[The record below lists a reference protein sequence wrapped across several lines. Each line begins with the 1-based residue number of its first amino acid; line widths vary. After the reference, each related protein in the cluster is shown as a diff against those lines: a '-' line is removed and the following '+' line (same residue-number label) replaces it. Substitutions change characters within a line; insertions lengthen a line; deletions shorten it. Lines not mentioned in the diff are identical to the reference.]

1 MTPLLELRGA
11 TVRHHRR
18 TVLDIPALTLR
29 AGQRL
34 AVMGPNG
41 SGKSTLLRTLA
52 LLEPLT
58 TGAVLFRGEVP
69 GPAQRLVV
77 RRQMASV
84 FQASLLCDTTVYRN
98 VALGL
103 RFRGHPR
110 AESDARTRQWLSR
123 LGIADLASRSA
134 RTLSGG
140 EAQRA
145 SLARAF
151 VVAPEVLFL
160 DEAFGA
166 LDAPTREAL
175 LLDIEGIL
183 RDSSVTGVF
192 ATHERA
198 EALLLADRLVILLA
212 GRIAQAGAPANVFG
226 APATEAVARFVGFEN
241 ILPARVLAASGGT
254 MDVEV
259 SGVLMRVGGS
269 GNATESGVVCIRAE
283 DIRLARPGSVHLVS
297 DRATLLSGAV
307 RRIVPMGGAVRID
320 MDLGFELRAVVSRPV
335 AEVLALIVGDFVYA
349 TVRASAA
356 HFIAAPTR
364 AERLASSSVA

>member
-18 TVLDIPALTLR
+18 TVLDIPALALQ
-29 AGQRL
+29 AGERL

-69 GPAQRLVV
+69 ERLQRLAV

-110 AESDARTRQWLSR
+110 AESDRRIGHWLGR
-123 LGIADLASRSA
+123 LGIAGLASRSA

-175 LLDIEGIL
+175 LLDIEAIL
-183 RDSSVTGVF
+183 RDSSVTAVF

-198 EALLLADRLVILLA
+198 EAQLLADRVVILLD
-212 GRIAQAGAPANVFG
+212 GRIAQVG
-226 APATEAVARFVGFEN
+226 APATVFGTPATEEVARFVGFEN
-241 ILPARVLAASGGT
+241 ILPARVLAANAGT

-259 SGVLMRVGGS
+259 SGVLMRARGS
-269 GNATESGVVCIRAE
+269 GVPAESGVVCIRAE
-283 DIRLARPGSVHLVS
+283 DIRLSRSGSVHLVS

-307 RRIVPMGGAVRID
+307 RRIVPMGGAFRIH
-320 MDLGFELRAVVSRPV
+320 MDLGFELGALVSRHM
-335 AEVLALIVGDFVYA
+335 AEALALIVGDSVCA
-349 TVRASAA
+349 TVPASAV

-364 AERLASSSVA
+364 AQRLPSSSVA

>member
-1 MTPLLELRGA
+1 MNPVLELRQA
-11 TVRHHRR
+11 TVRHRDR
-18 TVLDIPALTLR
+18 TTLDVSELTIG
-29 AGQRL
+29 AGERL
-34 AVMGPNG
+34 AIMGPNG
-41 SGKSTLLRTLA
+41 SGKSTLLRALA

-58 TGAVLFRGEVP
+58 TGDVLFRGAVP
-69 GPAQRLVV
+69 GPGQRLAV
-77 RRQMASV
+77 RRRMASV
-84 FQASLLCDTTVYRN
+84 FQAPLLCDTTVYRN

-166 LDAPTREAL
+166 LDAPTRETL
-175 LLDIEGIL
+175 LLDLEAIL
-183 RDSSVTGVF
+183 RGSSVTAVF

-198 EALLLADRLVILLA
+198 EALLLANRAAILMA
-212 GRIAQAGAPANVFG
+212 GRIAQVGAPADVFA
-226 APATEAVARFVGFEN
+226 APATEEVARFVGFEN
-241 ILPARVLAASGGT
+241 ILPAQALVASAGT

-259 SGVLMRVGGS
+259 SGVLMRTGGS
-269 GNATESGVVCIRAE
+269 GQVGDSGVVCIRAE
-283 DIRLARPGSVHLVS
+283 DIRVARPGSVHLLS
-297 DRATLLSGAV
+297 DRATLLSGAI
-307 RRIVPMGGAVRID
+307 RRVAPMGGAFRIH
-320 MDLGFELRAVVSRPV
+320 MDLGFELRAVVSRHA
-335 AEVLALIVGDFVYA
+335 AEALALTEGGSIHA
-349 TVRASAA
+349 TIPASAA
-356 HFIAAPTR
+356 HFIPAATR
-364 AERLASSSVA
+364 TQRLPSSNVA